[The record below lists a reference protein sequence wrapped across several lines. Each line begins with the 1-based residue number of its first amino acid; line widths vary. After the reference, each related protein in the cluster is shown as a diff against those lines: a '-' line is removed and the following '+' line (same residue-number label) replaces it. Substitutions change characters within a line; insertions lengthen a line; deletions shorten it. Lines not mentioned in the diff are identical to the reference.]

1 MARVN
6 RREVL
11 ADEEIQVVHC
21 VNRCVRRAFLCGV
34 DPLTGMSYEHR
45 RQWIRK
51 RIEFLAGLFAID
63 VMGFSVMSNHL
74 HLVLRNRPDI
84 VPEWSDDE
92 VAKRWWQLFPS
103 RRNTDKSAAEPTAAE
118 LNAIKADAS
127 KLKEL
132 RLRLSSISWFMRCTS
147 GVVARM
153 ANAEEECTGR
163 FWEGRFKAT
172 VLTDEAAVAAC
183 MTYVD
188 LNPIRAGI
196 ADSPEAS
203 EFTSIKERIDDLQQA
218 EQNLSQD
225 TKPSSASTARKARKP
240 ITPKLTAAARKRY
253 DDRVEHGPQ
262 AGWVAPLELE
272 PKRKSARQKHT
283 GRRASNRG
291 CLQMSLADYLML
303 VEWTG
308 RQTVLGKRGRIP
320 KRIPH
325 LLERLDLSEE
335 LWLHTVQKFGK
346 QRKVSSVTPATGT
359 ATSAPSPRRQSGT
372 RR

>member
-11 ADEEIQVVHC
+11 ADDEIQVVHC
-21 VNRCVRRAFLCGV
+21 VNRCVRRAFLCGI

-45 RQWIRK
+45 REWIRK
-51 RIEFLAGLFAID
+51 RIEFLAAQFAID
-63 VMGFSVMSNHL
+63 VMGFSVMANHL

-92 VAKRWWQLFPS
+92 VVKRWWQLFPS
-103 RRNTDKSAAEPTAAE
+103 RRNTDKSAAEPTTAE

-147 GVVARM
+147 EVVARQ

-172 VLTDEAAVAAC
+172 VLTDEAAIAAC

-196 ADSPEAS
+196 ADSPETS

-218 EQNLSQD
+218 EMKLAEE
-225 TKPSSASTARKARKP
+225 TKPPTDPGATSPDEPVRRRVSAAT
-240 ITPKLTAAARKRY
+240 RKRY
-253 DDRVEHGPQ
+253 DEHVEHGPK
-262 AGWVAPLELE
+262 AGWVAPLELQ

-291 CLQMSLADYLML
+291 CLQMSLADYLVL

-335 LWLHTVQKFGK
+335 LWLHTVQKFAK
-346 QRKVSSVTPATGT
+346 QRKVSTVTPATSP
-359 ATSAPSPRRQSGT
+359 ADSPPSPRRHSGA

>member
-45 RQWIRK
+45 RQWIRR
-51 RIEFLAGLFAID
+51 RIEFLAGQFGID

-74 HLVLRNRPDI
+74 HLVLRNRPD
-84 VPEWSDDE
+84 VVADWSDE
-92 VAKRWWQLFPS
+92 GVAERWWQLFPS
-103 RRNTDKSAAEPTAAE
+103 RRNDDKTAAEPTAAE

-127 KLKEL
+127 KLTEL

-147 GVVARM
+147 EVVARM

-172 VLTDEAAVAAC
+172 VLTDEAAIAAC

-196 ADSPEAS
+196 ADSPETS
-203 EFTSIKERIDDLQQA
+203 EFTSIKERIDDLKQA

-225 TKPSSASTARKARKP
+225 TKTTTASTARKARKP
-240 ITPKLTAAARKRY
+240 IIPKLTAAAHKRY
-253 DDRVEHGPQ
+253 DERVEHGPQ

-291 CLQMSLADYLML
+291 CLQMSPADYLLL

-308 RQTVLGKRGRIP
+308 RRTVLGKRGKIP
-320 KRIPH
+320 NRIPH
-325 LLERLDLSEE
+325 LLKRLNLSEE
-335 LWLHTVQKFGK
+335 LWLHTVQKFSK
-346 QRKVSSVTPATGT
+346 QRKVNAVTPSTSGPFAISRIPRT
-359 ATSAPSPRRQSGT
+359 AQLRH
-372 RR
+372 